1 MRNYQIAPS
10 LLSADFACLGEEAQ
24 RVINAGA
31 DLLHLDAMDNH
42 FVPNLTVGPLVCE
55 ALRRYG
61 IQVEINVHLMAQPV
75 DRLIVDFAKAGATS
89 ITFHPEASEHVNHS
103 LDLIHKH
110 GCRAGIALKPD
121 TSINC
126 LEPILDKT
134 DIIIVMSVNPG
145 FSGQTFIPASL
156 EKIRQVR
163 KLISSSHKNICLA
176 VDGGIKI
183 SNIAQVAQAGADRF
197 IAGSAIFNQSDYA
210 RAISEMRMQLANVK
224 L

>member
-10 LLSADFACLGEEAQ
+10 LLSADFARLGEEAQ

-42 FVPNLTVGPLVCE
+42 FVPNLTMGPLVCE

-61 IQVEINVHLMAQPV
+61 IQAEINVHLMTQPI
-75 DRLIVDFAKAGATS
+75 DRLIVDFAKSGATS
-89 ITFHPEASEHVNHS
+89 ITFHPEASEHTSYS
-103 LDLIHKH
+103 LDLIHKN
-110 GCRAGIALKPD
+110 GCRAGIALKPE

-126 LEPILDKT
+126 LDSILDKI

-145 FSGQTFIPASL
+145 ISGQTFIPASL
-156 EKIRQVR
+156 EKIRRV
-163 KLISSSHKNICLA
+163 KNLISASHRDICLA

-210 RAISEMRMQLANVK
+210 KVISEMRMQLANVK